1 MITMTR
7 NEMENLLIEY
17 GKLMGQKN
25 LTPGMSGNMSFR
37 YGENLLITAS
47 GSANGYLEKDDIVLT
62 DFDGSPVDGET
73 KRPSSEKLMHI
84 EIYKKRPDLNVIL
97 HVHSPYLSSF
107 AAAGIPLDKPIMAEN
122 TFYFGKILL
131 ADYALP
137 STVELAKNTAKYFDE
152 YDAVLMANHGFVV
165 ASDNIKDAY
174 LKLELAESYAQIVL
188 NTYLLGGANVL
199 TEEQEKAILALRK

>member
-1 MITMTR
+1 MITR
-7 NEMENLLIEY
+7 NEIEKLLIDY

-37 YGENLLITAS
+37 YGDKILITAS
-47 GSANGYLEKDDIVLT
+47 GSSNGYLKNDDIVLM
-62 DFDGSPVDGET
+62 DYYGNSCEGEI
-73 KRPSSEKLMHI
+73 KKPSSEKLLHI
-84 EIYKKRPDLNVIL
+84 AIYKKRPDLNVIL

-107 AAAGIPLDKPIMAEN
+107 AAAGISLDKPVMAEN
-122 TFYFGKILL
+122 TFYFGKIQL

-137 STVELAKNTAKYFDE
+137 STVELAENTVKFFDE

-165 ASDNIKDAY
+165 ASKSIEDAY

-188 NTYLLGGANVL
+188 NTHILGGANIL
-199 TEEQEKAILALRK
+199 NAEQEQAILNLRKK

>member
-1 MITMTR
+1 MQR
-7 NEMENLLIEY
+7 KELESLLIEY
-17 GKLMGQKN
+17 GKLMGRKN
-25 LTPGMSGNMSFR
+25 FTPGTSGNMSFR
-37 YGENLLITAS
+37 VDDNHMLITAS
-47 GSANGYLEKDDIVLT
+47 GSANAYLEDDEIVLT
-62 DFDGSPVDGET
+62 DFSGNPVEGE
-73 KRPSSEKLMHI
+73 KKKPSSEKLLHI

-122 TFYFGKILL
+122 TFYFGKILM

-137 STVELAKNTAKYFDE
+137 STVELAENTAKFFDE
-152 YDAVLMANHGFVV
+152 YNAVLMESHGFVV

-188 NTYLLGGANVL
+188 NTYLLGGAREL
-199 TEEQEKAILALRK
+199 TKEQENAILALRG

>member
-1 MITMTR
+1 MQR
-7 NEMENLLIEY
+7 KEMESLLIEY
-17 GKLMGQKN
+17 GKLMGREN
-25 LTPGMSGNMSFR
+25 FTPGTSANMSFR
-37 YGENLLITAS
+37 VDDNHMLITAS
-47 GSANGYLEKDDIVLT
+47 GSANAYLEDDEIVLT
-62 DFDGSPVDGET
+62 DFSGNPVEGE
-73 KRPSSEKLMHI
+73 KKKPSSEKLLHI

-122 TFYFGKILL
+122 TFYFGKILM

-137 STVELAKNTAKYFDE
+137 STVELAENTAKFFDE
-152 YDAVLMANHGFVV
+152 YNAVLMESHGFVV

-188 NTYLLGGANVL
+188 NTYLLGGAREL
-199 TEEQEKAILALRK
+199 TKEQENAILALRG

>member
-1 MITMTR
+1 MQR
-7 NEMENLLIEY
+7 KEMESLLIEY
-17 GKLMGQKN
+17 GKLMGRKN
-25 LTPGMSGNMSFR
+25 FTPGTSGNMSFR
-37 YGENLLITAS
+37 VDDNHMLITAS
-47 GSANGYLEKDDIVLT
+47 GSANAYLEDDEIVLT
-62 DFDGSPVDGET
+62 DFSGNPVEGE
-73 KRPSSEKLMHI
+73 KKKPSSEKLLHI

-122 TFYFGKILL
+122 TFYFGKILM

-137 STVELAKNTAKYFDE
+137 STVELAENTAKFFDE
-152 YDAVLMANHGFVV
+152 YNAVLMESHGFVV

-188 NTYLLGGANVL
+188 NTYLLGGAREL
-199 TEEQEKAILALRK
+199 TKEQENAILALRG